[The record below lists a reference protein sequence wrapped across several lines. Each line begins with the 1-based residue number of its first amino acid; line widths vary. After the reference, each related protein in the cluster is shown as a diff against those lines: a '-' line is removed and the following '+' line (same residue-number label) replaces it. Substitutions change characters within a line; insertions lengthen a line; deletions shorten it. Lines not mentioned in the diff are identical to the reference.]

1 MLAALGRVCFT
12 HRYLVLL
19 GWLLIAVGGVLA
31 TEPIFAKLERAA
43 TSNPMESARGAAVLD
58 RESEVG
64 GHVVALVDRVDVTSA
79 EVRQAVSEV
88 AASAAQVPG
97 VRQVLHPYLTE
108 PPNPGLIANDG
119 RALLVLAALNQAD
132 AAEQEERADA
142 VTERIGN
149 LRDRIPGAQV
159 KFGGDVLIDK
169 EWDEQFSSD
178 LTRAELVSLPLTL
191 VVLIVVF
198 GGVIAAG
205 LPVLAA
211 IGSVLAAMLLLLGF
225 SLFIDLGAEML
236 SVVTVLGLALSI
248 DYGLL
253 LVARYREETAA
264 GYSSRQA
271 VERAWSTAGRTVAFS
286 GLTVAAALTGLFM
299 FDIPT
304 MRTTAAAGISVALVA
319 MIAALTIPAALIGL
333 AGRRIGVTDGRR
345 RRFGIGLVGATE
357 AGQLDSGFF
366 ARLARAVQRRPVI
379 VTVATVVV
387 LLAAGTPLL
396 TATLRIGGIESLPRS
411 SEARQV
417 AEEMGERFGMSA
429 IPAVT
434 VVARTGPDELDAWAA
449 RWRGDKAVRAVEP
462 AEAVAPNLS
471 TVDIT
476 LAVPEQGDAARDLVR
491 RIRADRPA
499 AESWVTGNAAALLDM
514 SELLLRGMPWAVAV
528 TLIVMVA
535 LLFFMTGSLVVP
547 LTMVVMNVV
556 SLGATFGVLVAVFE
570 HGWLSGLLHTLT
582 TGGLD
587 PFSLVS
593 VFAFAFALSMDY
605 TVFLLS
611 RVVEYVRSGRDTAT
625 AVRHGLQ
632 RSGRVITAA
641 AVLMIVV
648 FSAFVAAESSPLEQI
663 GLGLAV
669 AVLVDATAV
678 RMLLVP
684 AVMTILGRA
693 NWWAPGVLR
702 RLYERTALS
711 RAFREEPSAPEKATA
726 PI

>member
-1 MLAALGRVCFT
+1 MLAALGRVCFS

-19 GWLLIAVGGVLA
+19 GWLLVAVGGVLA
-31 TEPIFAKLERAA
+31 TGPIFEKIEQAA
-43 TSNPMESARGAAVLD
+43 TANPMESARGTAILE

-64 GHVVALVDRVDVTSA
+64 GHVVALVDRVDASSP

-88 AASAAQVPG
+88 ATRAASVPG
-97 VRQVLHPYLTE
+97 VHQVNHPYLTE
-108 PPNPGLIANDG
+108 QPIANLISADG
-119 RALLVLAALNQAD
+119 RAFLVIATLSQAD
-132 AAEQEERADA
+132 EAAQEEAAEA
-142 VTERIGN
+142 VTAQIRE
-149 LRDRIPGAQV
+149 LRTRLPGAQV
-159 KFGGDVLIDK
+159 RFGGDVLINK
-169 EWDEQFSSD
+169 EWNQQFTSD
-178 LTRAELVSLPLTL
+178 LQRAELVSLPLTL

-211 IGSVLAAMLLLLGF
+211 IGSVLAAMVLLLGF

-236 SVVTVLGLALSI
+236 SVVTLLGLALSI

-253 LVARYREETAA
+253 LVARYREETVA
-264 GYSSRQA
+264 GFPARQA

-319 MIAALTIPAALIGL
+319 MVAALTIPAAMIGL
-333 AGRRIGVTDGRR
+333 VGRWIGVPGGRR
-345 RRFGIGLVGATE
+345 RRFGIGLIGAGGSE
-357 AGQLDSGFF
+357 QLETGVF
-366 ARLARAVQRRPVI
+366 ARLARAVQRRPIIVI
-379 VTVATVVV
+379 VTTVV
-387 LLAAGTPLL
+387 LLLSAGTPLL
-396 TATLRIGGIESLPRS
+396 TATLRVGGIESLPHA
-411 SEARQV
+411 SESRKV
-417 AEEMGERFGMSA
+417 AEEMAERFGMSA

-434 VVARTGPDELDAWAA
+434 VVARTGPDQLNAWAA
-449 RWRGDKAVRAVEP
+449 RWRGDPAVRTVEP

-476 LAVPEQGDAARDLVR
+476 LAVSEYSGAARDLVR
-491 RIRADRPA
+491 RIRADRPPV
-499 AESWVTGNAAALLDM
+499 ESWVTGNAASLLDM
-514 SELLLRGMPWAVAV
+514 SELLIRGMPWAIGT
-528 TLIVMVA
+528 TLIVMVV
-535 LLFFMTGSLVVP
+535 LLFLMTGSLVVP
-547 LTMVVMNVV
+547 LTTMLMNVV
-556 SLGATFGVLVAVFE
+556 SLGATFGVLVGVFE
-570 HGWLSGLLHTLT
+570 HGWLASVLNTLT

-611 RVVEYVRSGRDTAT
+611 RVVEYVRSGKDTAT

-669 AVLVDATAV
+669 AVLVDATVV

-684 AVMTILGRA
+684 AVMTVLGRG
-693 NWWAPGVLR
+693 NWWAPRGLSR
-702 RLYERTALS
+702 WYERTALS
-711 RAFREEPSAPEKATA
+711 RAFREEEPARETLPASV
-726 PI
+726 